1 MVEEEINLAIEAQYY
16 LSVIWL
22 LMSGHSCFHISL
34 VARCEAAEQV
44 PLEPLSSSSDPAS

>member
-16 LSVIWL
+16 LSMIW
-22 LMSGHSCFHISL
+22 LMSGYSCFYISL